1 MRIRLVFEEGHLLT
15 KEQRLSGLRRCWFLI
30 KPEIET
36 VADLASDL
44 SSRFHLQR
52 NCPDGIFFSMD
63 DFAIPPFESV
73 SFFREK
79 DIVRVHKRTCKKK
92 MITGG
97 DDVHLIDRGEIAGNK
112 AAPCSNGML
121 AIESRDGVELRN
133 NQVVREGS
141 SSPQTLLAVTCS
153 KRKRKE
159 MEKPESSK
167 KKKKKSCILNG
178 NSYQT
183 TQEEPNQLSLQRAST
198 PEQILHGK
206 ENTSDANESSLM
218 EVVSTEN
225 AYVSSEAN
233 QTIPERNIQLEENC
247 NANACEPNSNGPI
260 KKFPSRS
267 ARRKYTK
274 RQLKKE
280 MRKQAAENMQSA
292 VLSNGTAELATT
304 NHVAPVQEP
313 TVNHDLVVARVD
325 RPGHIRF
332 ESEGEDDDDEDDT
345 GPSNV
350 QPCKTPML
358 QENFQWNGI
367 TNKAKGQKWG
377 QGFKSRNN
385 ANGYKSSS
393 SNWGDANIE
402 DSFTNEMVIEKS
414 TSEIGKASVQLNFES
429 LSPLTRCP
437 KEGDW
442 IVYRVVELS
451 STWCPDLSPFRV
463 GEVKVYDAMSNK
475 IILVPVPSYPIH
487 SDRKEDSA
495 NNGEEDA
502 PSENDLSL
510 YKEDG
515 SLEIEFTS
523 LVDVR
528 LLRDNGSVSP
538 STTSV
543 GRKKTSSQAAIE
555 KDKSLVANEPNSNW
569 DVNGEVANSGNTQAQ
584 KNGWDMMAGK
594 GGADSLVN
602 RTEGCI
608 HVEKTPSSNNNWDV
622 SLQNAPEEPLPN
634 PNGTASN
641 CNGEVNVEVEN
652 AGIAND
658 QQNGWDNWAPN
669 TSTPSW
675 SYRALR
681 GSALGPTM
689 ALLRGS
695 YGNATSGDSNAVSG
709 RGRGKGRGRG
719 RRGRGNHGYPS

>member
-1 MRIRLVFEEGHLLT
+1 MRIRLVFDEGNLLT
-15 KEQRLSGLRRCWFLI
+15 KEQRVSGLRRCWFLI
-30 KPEIET
+30 KPEIAT
-36 VADLASDL
+36 VGDLASDL
-44 SSRFHLQR
+44 SFRFQLQR
-52 NCPDGIFFSMD
+52 NCPDGISFSMD
-63 DFAIPPFESV
+63 DFVIPPFESI

-92 MITGG
+92 MITRV
-97 DDVHLIDRGEIAGNK
+97 DDVQLIDRGEIVENK
-112 AAPCSNGML
+112 AAPCSKGML

-141 SSPQTLLAVTCS
+141 PQTPLAVTAS

-183 TQEEPNQLSLQRAST
+183 QEEPNQLSFQRAST

-206 ENTSDANESSLM
+206 ENTSDANG
-218 EVVSTEN
+218 
-225 AYVSSEAN
+225 SSES
-233 QTIPERNIQLEENC
+233 NIQLEENC
-247 NANACEPNSNGPI
+247 NANACEPNSSGPT

-267 ARRKYTK
+267 ARRKHTK
-274 RQLKKE
+274 RLLKKE
-280 MRKQAAENMQSA
+280 MRKQAAENMHSA

-332 ESEGEDDDDEDDT
+332 ESEGEEDDVDEDDT

-350 QPCKTPML
+350 QPCKTPM
-358 QENFQWNGI
+358 ENFQWNGI

-393 SNWGDANIE
+393 SNWRNTNIE
-402 DSFTNEMVIEKS
+402 DNFTNEMAIEKS
-414 TSEIGKASVQLNFES
+414 TSDIGKASVQLNFET

-437 KEGDW
+437 KEGDL

-463 GEVKVYDAMSNK
+463 GEVKVYDPMSNK
-475 IILVPVPSYPIH
+475 IILMPVPSYPIH

-502 PSENDLSL
+502 SSQNDLSL

-515 SLEIEFTS
+515 SLEIELTS

-528 LLRDNGSVSP
+528 VLRDNGSVSP

-543 GRKKTSSQAAIE
+543 GRKMNSSQTAIE
-555 KDKSLVANEPNSNW
+555 RYKSQVGNERHSNW
-569 DVNGEVANSGNTQAQ
+569 EVNVEVANSGNTQAQ

-602 RTEGCI
+602 PTEGCI

-622 SLQNAPEEPLPN
+622 ALQNEPEEPLPN
-634 PNGTASN
+634 LNGTEPN
-641 CNGEVNVEVEN
+641 YNGEINVELEN
-652 AGIAND
+652 AGNTNEE
-658 QQNGWDNWAPN
+658 QNGWDNWTPN

-695 YGNATSGDSNAVSG
+695 YGNAMSGDSNAVSG

-719 RRGRGNHGYPS
+719 RRGRGKHGYSS